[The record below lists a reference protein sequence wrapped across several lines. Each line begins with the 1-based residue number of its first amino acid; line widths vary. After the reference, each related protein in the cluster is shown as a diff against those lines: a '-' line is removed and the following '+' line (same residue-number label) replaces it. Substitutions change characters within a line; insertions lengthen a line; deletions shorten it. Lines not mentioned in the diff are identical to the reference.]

1 PDAFVC
7 CKIAQPAAFS
17 RFCRLS
23 RAQRR
28 RIARCVAHL
37 PADGATVALR
47 GGARRPAN
55 GHLPPCTPLPRP
67 FTDSGL
73 DLAVIA

>member
-1 PDAFVC
+1 

-28 RIARCVAHL
+28 RIARCLAHL
-37 PADGATVALR
+37 PADGATAALR
-47 GGARRPAN
+47 GGVRRPAN
-55 GHLPPCTPLPRP
+55 GCWPPYIPLPWP

-73 DLAVIA
+73 DLAVVA